1 MSLLKK
7 MKIDKTK
14 DLDLQIQLINKNFQ
28 DLVEEKILKDLIT
41 KTSSHFSIPYQVV
54 EFETKQFMS
63 SKFDYGKIGRAHV

>member
-28 DLVEEKILKDLIT
+28 DLVEEKILKT
-41 KTSSHFSIPYQVV
+41 
-54 EFETKQFMS
+54 
-63 SKFDYGKIGRAHV
+63 